1 MDAHGAGLHPDGQV
15 ESWYGTVIS
24 ETMNPFS

>member
-1 MDAHGAGLHPDGQV
+1 MHMVPDGLRDVQV

-24 ETMNPFS
+24 ETMNPFC